1 MRGRLPLL
9 LLPLLAMLA
18 PGMARACTIDPNY
31 RPTPAAV
38 RAEARRAV
46 REATAIID
54 GEVIR
59 PAAGY
64 TPALV
69 RAHRVLK
76 GPRQA
81 IFAVGVQDSCSMVL
95 TTPGQRSRLILF
107 GGPDVYFADI
117 NTPGERAVD
126 RLLGSDRRRDWPYV
140 AGEEAAP

>member
-1 MRGRLPLL
+1 MRPSLI

-18 PGMARACTIDPNY
+18 PGAASACLMDPNH
-31 RPTPAAV
+31 RPTPAQV

-46 REATAIID
+46 HEATAIID

-76 GPRQA
+76 GPQQA
-81 IFAVGVQDSCSMVL
+81 VFEVGVQDSCSMVL
-95 TTPGQRSRLILF
+95 TAVGQRSRLILF
-107 GGPDVYFADI
+107 GGPDVWFAHLHIPD
-117 NTPGERAVD
+117 ERIVD
-126 RLLGSDRRRDWPYV
+126 RLLRSDRRRDWPYV
-140 AGEEAAP
+140 QGREATP